1 MVPMRARICVGAVPD
16 RPLWPDNSRCILAVM
31 NGSMKPRVAMVFTG
45 GTISMRLD
53 PAAGGAV
60 PMLSGDEI
68 LAQVPGLEQI
78 AEVTTTDFARL
89 PGPHITPA
97 RMLELSRV
105 VASQLADKR
114 VNGVVVTHGTD
125 TLEETAY
132 LLDLVLPSDQPVVLV
147 GAMRNSSEL
156 GWDGPANLRSAVRVA
171 ADPAVR
177 GLGVLVVMNDLVFAA
192 SEATK
197 THAESLETFQS
208 RDFGP
213 VGIVDKD
220 RVIVSRRR
228 AAREHIAAIR
238 LDERV
243 EIVKL
248 SAGSDGRLIRRSIE
262 DGARGLIIEG
272 LGRGNVPITA
282 LGEAERAIQSGI
294 PVVITS
300 RCPRGRVLD
309 TYAYEGAGK
318 QLKRRGA
325 ILGGSLP
332 SHKARIKLMLL
343 LGAERTLEEIRA
355 SFGVTD

>member
-1 MVPMRARICVGAVPD
+1 MSSSHG
-16 RPLWPDNSRCILAVM
+16 RPVVNNVTESI
-31 NGSMKPRVAMVFTG
+31 KPRVAIVFTG
-45 GTISMRLD
+45 GTISMRID
-53 PAAGGAV
+53 PTVGGAV

-68 LAQVPGLEQI
+68 LAQVPGLERI
-78 AEVTTTDFARL
+78 AEVAATDFARL
-89 PGPHITPA
+89 PGPHITPL

-105 VASQLADKR
+105 AASRLADER
-114 VNGVVVTHGTD
+114 VDGVVITHGTD

-132 LLDLVLPSDQPVVLV
+132 LLDLVLPSNKPVVLV
-147 GAMRNSSEL
+147 GAMRNGSEL

-171 ADPAVR
+171 VDPAVR
-177 GLGVLVVMNDLVFAA
+177 GLGVLVVMNHELFAA

-213 VGIVDKD
+213 LGIVDPD
-220 RVIVSRRR
+220 RVIVSRRP
-228 AAREHIAAIR
+228 AAREHIPASR

-248 SAGSDGRLIRRSIE
+248 SAGSDGRLIRLFIE
-262 DGARGLIIEG
+262 GGGRGLIIEG

-282 LGEAERAIQSGI
+282 LGEVDQAIQSGV

-309 TYAYEGAGK
+309 TYAFEGAGK

-325 ILGGSLP
+325 ILGGLLP

-343 LGAERTLEEIRA
+343 LGAERTLDEIRA
-355 SFGVTD
+355 AFEATH